1 MKCFFTKLYVL
12 AFMGLVVFF
21 GVLIWNLTFAHLI
34 HEYHARKGDVTITP
48 SGENDKKDVGNQT
61 FDKMI
66 LESED
71 RVKHYLGYRVLEE
84 QRIEGHFHHIGFDV
98 GPDNRSYCRSCHGD
112 MPHDSVKDIRAFLNM
127 HAFFVACQTCHV
139 KLSDDERTNVYK
151 WYDRK
156 TGEIVESPVNGAPP
170 GTYNAK
176 IVPFIR
182 EDGKL
187 VRIDSEEK
195 IQFAT
200 DYKAN
205 EKALSEGQKSKA
217 KKIIHQIISK
227 LPVSCEE
234 CHTKNNPT
242 LPLAD
247 LGYPKARID
256 SITSTEVVGMIKN
269 YTEFHMPKML
279 NPGEVSPAAPQQTEL
294 QPQQMAEPQPTQH

>member
-34 HEYHARKGDVTITP
+34 HEYHARQGDVSIEH
-48 SGENDKKDVGNQT
+48 SGEAAKKDVGNQT
-61 FDKMI
+61 FDKII

-139 KLSDDERTNVYK
+139 KLGEDERTNVYK

-156 TGEIVESPVNGAPP
+156 TGEIVGSPVNGAPP
-170 GTYNAK
+170 GTYQAK
-176 IVPFIR
+176 IVPFVR
-182 EDGKL
+182 ENGKL
-187 VRIDSEEK
+187 VRIDSDDK
-195 IQFAT
+195 IQFAN
-200 DYKAN
+200 DYKLN
-205 EKALSEGQKSKA
+205 EKELSEGQKSRA
-217 KKIIHQIISK
+217 KKIIHKIITKS
-227 LPVSCEE
+227 PVTCEE
-234 CHTKNNPT
+234 CHTNKNPT

-247 LGYPKARID
+247 LGYPKTRID

-279 NPGEVSPAAPQQTEL
+279 NPGEAGAVPQQQTQL
-294 QPQQMAEPQPTQH
+294 QQQQMPEPEPAQH